1 MMKYYVPIKKNK
13 NPGYGGNS
21 RIYYMK
27 KARYQKVYTEYNIF
41 SNKEGNLGL
50 YIGNCLITEG
60 NQER

>member
-1 MMKYYVPIKKNK
+1 MEEI
-13 NPGYGGNS
+13 PGY
-21 RIYYMK
+21 IMK